1 MTRHS
6 VKKGGIT
13 PSRPPPPFRPPDG
26 PGDDAG
32 LTLLRIPHSC
42 SPPRP
47 DIRMHIYLHYLQN
60 CKKRL
65 RRLQVGKEEP
75 IWADVADL
83 RDALDDAKRKLG
95 GSGAERRGGEGG

>member
-1 MTRHS
+1 
-6 VKKGGIT
+6 
-13 PSRPPPPFRPPDG
+13 
-26 PGDDAG
+26 
-32 LTLLRIPHSC
+32 
-42 SPPRP
+42 
-47 DIRMHIYLHYLQN
+47 MHIYLHYLQN

-95 GSGAERRGGEGG
+95 DSGAERRGGEGG